1 MTATARKS
9 FHAIK
14 AEMARRIAERV
25 WAPGALI
32 PGEEV
37 LSIEFGC
44 ARATVNRALQEL
56 ARGGVLVRK
65 RKAGTRV
72 ALHPMREA
80 RFVIPIVRQEIE
92 TKGGIYQF
100 RLLSNQ
106 VEKAPGDVA
115 RRMGLAKAKD
125 MLHVRCLHLSDG
137 KPYQY
142 EDRWINL
149 DAVPSIRGETFETI
163 SPNEWLVTHSP
174 FSQAEIV
181 FHAGVASAQEADI
194 LGVSEKD
201 AVFIVER
208 VTFVPQKPIT
218 FVRMIHPAS
227 HRMVTQ
233 L

>member
-92 TKGGIYQF
+92 TKGGAYQF
-100 RLLSNQ
+100 RLLSNR
-106 VEKAPGDVA
+106 VEKAPTSVA
-115 RRMGLAKAKD
+115 QRMGLSKGKE
-125 MLHVRCLHLSDG
+125 MLHVQCVHLSNG

-149 DAVPSIRGETFETI
+149 DAVPSIRNETFETI

-181 FHAGVASAQEADI
+181 FHAGVAGTHEAEI
-194 LGVSEKD
+194 LGVAEKD
-201 AVFIVER
+201 AVFIIER

-218 FVRMIHPAS
+218 FVRMIHPSS